1 MNSTTYQKLTA
12 LVSKRVTIA
21 YSTSFSLGIKLLDR
35 KFHEPIY
42 NIYGFVR
49 IADEIVDTF
58 PEEYREDM
66 FTEFCDDVWKALDRN
81 FSPHLVLHSFVL
93 TANKYQIPRNMIE
106 DFLESMRL
114 DLNKKTYDHQ
124 LFEKYIYGSAEVVG
138 LMCLVVFCE
147 GNFELYQKLE
157 SSARHLGA
165 AFQKVNFL
173 RDFKEDYEEKGRLY
187 FPNINFQEFTPAQK
201 ESIEKD
207 IDLDFEQALIGIKML
222 PREAKKGVYIAYKYY
237 YSLLK
242 KIKKKEPAALQ
253 SQRIR
258 ISNMQKLIILLQEKG
273 LGRI

>member
-1 MNSTTYQKLTA
+1 MNSETYHTLTA
-12 LVSKRVTIA
+12 LVSKKVTNA
-21 YSTSFSLGIKLLDR
+21 YSTSFSLGIKLLDK

-58 PEEYREDM
+58 PEEFREDM
-66 FTEFCDDVWKALDRN
+66 LQEFCDDVWKGLDRN
-81 FSPHLVLHSFVL
+81 FSPHLVLHSFAL
-93 TANKYQIPRNMIE
+93 TANQYNIPRE
-106 DFLESMRL
+106 LVSDFLESMRL
-114 DLNKKTYDHQ
+114 DLCKKSYDNE

-147 GNFELYQKLE
+147 GNLELYQQLS

-173 RDFKEDYEEKGRLY
+173 RDLKEDYEEKGRFY
-187 FPNINFQEFTPAQK
+187 FPGVDFQSFTIEQK
-201 ESIEKD
+201 KEIEKN
-207 IDLDFEQALIGIKML
+207 IENDFELALEGIKKL
-222 PREAKKGVYIAYKYY
+222 PKSARKGVYIAYKYY
-237 YSLLK
+237 YSLFK

-258 ISNMQKLIILLQEKG
+258 ISNMQKLIILLQEKS